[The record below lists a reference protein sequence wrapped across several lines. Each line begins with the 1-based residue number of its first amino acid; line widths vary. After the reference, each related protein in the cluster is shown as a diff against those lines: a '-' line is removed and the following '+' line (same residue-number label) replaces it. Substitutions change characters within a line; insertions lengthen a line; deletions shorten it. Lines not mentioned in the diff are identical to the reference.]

1 MSSGKKSKGG
11 FLKFVILPVMILAIG
26 TMIYYFYDQVA
37 NGATNENM
45 QVIKDHLNSSG
56 VLVDTRNEI
65 GVKSVDDIK
74 LFVTEDEV
82 RIEFGYL
89 ILTWTPKQF
98 AKKETQEALELLG
111 FEVKFEG
118 DPVKMNV
125 YWQGEKIER
134 WVK

>member
-11 FLKFVILPVMILAIG
+11 FLKFVVLPVMILAIG

-118 DPVKMNV
+118 DPVKMNI

>member
-98 AKKETQEALELLG
+98 AKRETQEALELLG

-118 DPVKMNV
+118 DPVKMNI

>member
-118 DPVKMNV
+118 DPVKMNI

>member
-1 MSSGKKSKGG
+1 MSSVKKSKGG

-74 LFVTEDEV
+74 LFVTEEEV

>member
-1 MSSGKKSKGG
+1 MSKSKKSGGG
-11 FLKFVILPVMILAIG
+11 FLKFVILPVMILALGSIG
-26 TMIYYFYDQVA
+26 YYFYYQVA
-37 NGATNENM
+37 HGATNENM
-45 QVIKDHLNSSG
+45 KVIKDHLNNAG
-56 VLVDTRNEI
+56 VLVDNRNEI

-74 LFVTEDEV
+74 LFVTEKEV

-89 ILTWTPKQF
+89 ILTWTPRQF
-98 AKKETQEALELLG
+98 AEKETQDALKMLG